1 MMGASQWEEGAKR
14 AERVF
19 EDIMAK
25 NVPNLIKMLIYT
37 YTEDLAQW

>member
-1 MMGASQWEEGAKR
+1 MGASQWEEGMKM

-25 NVPNLIKMLIYT
+25 NVPNLMKILG
-37 YTEDLAQW
+37 TEIQEVQPT